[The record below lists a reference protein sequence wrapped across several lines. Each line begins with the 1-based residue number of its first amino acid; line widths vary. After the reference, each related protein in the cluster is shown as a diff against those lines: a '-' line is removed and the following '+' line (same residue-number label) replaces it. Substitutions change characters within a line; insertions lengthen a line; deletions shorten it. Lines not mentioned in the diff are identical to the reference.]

1 MKSTVSRF
9 SALNRRAEYLKLK
22 AEKEKEKKGEVNE
35 EEEIEEE
42 DDALDEK
49 NNLNFQ
55 KTKNIPIST
64 TPLSQKI
71 PLNRLNDRQKR

>member
-49 NNLNFQ
+49 NNQNFQ
-55 KTKNIPIST
+55 KTKNR
-64 TPLSQKI
+64 K
-71 PLNRLNDRQKR
+71 NDGKTS